1 LRIQKKKGS
10 CCLNPFESV
19 FVSGNP
25 ATTAAPG
32 GGDPP
37 NPLPPGRHQAP
48 RSGIFSGGDHRRAG
62 TRRRGPGYFLAVA
75 PRRLGLPAPCFD
87 HLGGTA
93 AQVVVAYHHLRKAAV
108 PAGGRAVP
116 RHAGRGACAP
126 PRLVA
131 QGRGA
136 CEFGRTFRSLQDCG
150 YLDFTL
156 YEIPMIWFRSGV
168 FHRG

>member
-1 LRIQKKKGS
+1 MLGEQEEGDDQEAS
-10 CCLNPFESV
+10 VMVELNLL
-19 FVSGNP
+19 GL
-25 ATTAAPG
+25 
-32 GGDPP
+32 
-37 NPLPPGRHQAP
+37 PLPPLAP
-48 RSGIFSGGDHRRAG
+48 PTSLWKS
-62 TRRRGPGYFLAVA
+62 TRVPLVLF
-75 PRRLGLPAPCFD
+75 PILGEP
-87 HLGGTA
+87 
-93 AQVVVAYHHLRKAAV
+93 QYLRKAAV

-131 QGRGA
+131 EGRGA

-156 YEIPMIWFRSGV
+156 CEIPMIWFRSGV